1 MLKTKNI
8 VFIHGMYVTK
18 KCWDDWVTHFNRHGY
33 SCYAPAWP
41 LKNLSPEQLRAK
53 HPDVEGEGKVTLSDV
68 LSSYE
73 KYVRGMAGKPI
84 LIGHSMGGLIVQLL
98 LSKGLGSAGV
108 AIDSAPPRGVV
119 TTKLS
124 FLRANWPALNPLS
137 SPTIPLML
145 TKRQFQYAFASHLNG
160 SSLDQAYEGVV
171 PQSKLV
177 ARGPLT
183 SVAKV
188 DFAGKN
194 APLLLIAGE
203 RDNIIP
209 ASLNK
214 SNHKKYFKNNSRT
227 DFIVFPRRTHYLIND
242 ESWQEIA
249 DHIMGWFVSSA
260 FELIENKSLYKS
272 EVK

>member
-1 MLKTKNI
+1 MLSTKKI
-8 VFIHGMYVTK
+8 VFIHGMFVTK
-18 KCWDDWVTHFNRHGY
+18 KCWDDWVTHFNSRGY

-41 LKNLSPEQLRAK
+41 LKDLSPEQLRAK
-53 HPDVEGEGKVTLSDV
+53 HPDKEGEGKVTLSDV

-73 KYVRGMAGKPI
+73 KYVRGMAGEAT

-119 TTKLS
+119 TTNLS
-124 FLRANWPALNPLS
+124 FLKANWPILNPLS
-137 SPTIPLML
+137 FSTIPLML
-145 TKRQFQYAFASHLNG
+145 TKRQFQYAFAGHLNG
-160 SSLDQAYEGVV
+160 SSLDQAYEGIV

-177 ARGPLT
+177 ARGALT

-188 DFAGKN
+188 DFAGKT

-203 RDNIIP
+203 QDNIIP
-209 ASLNK
+209 ASLNE
-214 SNHKKYFKNNSRT
+214 SNYNRYSKNNSRT

-249 DHIMGWFVSSA
+249 DHIIGW
-260 FELIENKSLYKS
+260 LDSL
-272 EVK
+272 